1 VPGETAVFKY
11 FQRAGF
17 VLVALSGSAW
27 GGPGHDHGDG
37 AAVSAS
43 SDAPKRQPDG
53 SVFLPKIGQR
63 QLQVRTV
70 VVSAADLAQTVELSG
85 RITADPNAGG
95 KVQPTQAGRIEAGPR
110 GLPSLGQAVKK
121 GEVLAYVRASETATP
136 ELKVNLELARKK
148 LARLEQLEG
157 SVSQREIDTGR
168 IEVQSLSQ
176 RLSPAGGAYVA
187 REALAAPIS
196 GVIAAI
202 NVVAGQVVDAREV
215 LIEVIDAARLQVEA
229 QAFDATLPDNI
240 AGAAM
245 SPTAATRVDLDF
257 VGAGRVLK
265 EGAIPLVFRI
275 KPNPKLPI
283 TLVAGQPVKLFIG
296 TRSMVKGHAVP
307 AAAVVKNP
315 ANQDIVWVHTT
326 AEQFMPL
333 TIRWVALDGVS
344 VAVLGGLKDGA
355 RVVVEGASLINQ
367 IR

>member
-1 VPGETAVFKY
+1 VYKY
-11 FQRAGF
+11 FQLYLQRTGF
-17 VLVALSGSAW
+17 VLVALAGSAW

-37 AAVSAS
+37 SAVSAS

-53 SVFLPKIGQR
+53 SVFLPKIAQR

-70 VVSAADLAQTVELSG
+70 MVSAADLAQTVELSG

-95 KVQPTQAGRIEAGPR
+95 KVQPTQAGRVEAGPR

-157 SVSQREIDTGR
+157 SVPQREIDTGR

-229 QAFDATLPDNI
+229 QAFDATLPNNI
-240 AGAAM
+240 ASATMSAA
-245 SPTAATRVDLDF
+245 PTTRVDLEFIERRRDSA
-257 VGAGRVLK
+257 VVSHQTKPEIDGVACRGTTRETVRQHPKHGQGSRGACRRCSEKPGESGHRL
-265 EGAIPLVFRI
+265 GTHFRRTI
-275 KPNPKLPI
+275 CATNNSL
-283 TLVAGQPVKLFIG
+283 GG
-296 TRSMVKGHAVP
+296 TRWHQRRRAR
-307 AAAVVKNP
+307 
-315 ANQDIVWVHTT
+315 WF
-326 AEQFMPL
+326 ERWL
-333 TIRWVALDGVS
+333 TR
-344 VAVLGGLKDGA
+344 GG
-355 RVVVEGASLINQ
+355 
-367 IR
+367 